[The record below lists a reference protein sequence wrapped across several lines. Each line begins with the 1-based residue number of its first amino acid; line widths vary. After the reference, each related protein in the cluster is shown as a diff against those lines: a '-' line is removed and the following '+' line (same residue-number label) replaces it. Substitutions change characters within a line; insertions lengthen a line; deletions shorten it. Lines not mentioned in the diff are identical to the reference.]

1 MAINPNEAPEGYV
14 AVEGSGCK
22 DCALKDCSVECWY
35 AECAAS
41 SREDGHYVIFVKK
54 VKKPDDGKATASWPY
69 DSEGTPVEVEAKRRE
84 TIRSRP
90 TIAKAGE
97 PQ

>member
-22 DCALKDCSVECWY
+22 GCALKDRTVECWH

-41 SREDGHYVIFVKK
+41 TRKDGHFVIF

-69 DSEGTPVEVEAKRRE
+69 DSEGTPVEVNH
-84 TIRSRP
+84 
-90 TIAKAGE
+90 G
-97 PQ
+97 

>member
-14 AVEGSGCK
+14 AVEGSGCIG
-22 DCALKDCSVECWY
+22 CALKDRTVECWH

-41 SREDGHYVIFVKK
+41 TRKDGHFVIF

-69 DSEGTPVEVEAKRRE
+69 DSEGTPVEVPHA
-84 TIRSRP
+84 
-90 TIAKAGE
+90 
-97 PQ
+97 